1 MTIIEAPVAPATT
14 PALKPVATAKTIS
27 ATEYADHMELSLDQ
41 LATVTLMLQV
51 LDQADGGPAPTE

>member
-1 MTIIEAPVAPATT
+1 VPVAPVTT
-14 PALKPVATAKTIS
+14 PAAKPVAAAKAIS
-27 ATEYADHMELSLDQ
+27 VDEYADHMELSLDQ

>member
-1 MTIIEAPVAPATT
+1 MTIVDAPVAPAT
-14 PALKPVATAKTIS
+14 PAVKPVAAVKTIS
-27 ATEYADHMELSLDQ
+27 VDEYADHMELSLDQ